1 MNGYWLALVG
11 IFICLVCI
19 AWDDMR
25 SRQVRHR
32 YLLCLT
38 FLLLLNWFDQ
48 PNWSILPYSLGIL
61 LVGFFLHLIRILG
74 AGDTKLL
81 FVISL
86 GVTPQFLSLFLYGT
100 VLLGGIVAFLYLLY
114 GYCTDLSKVR
124 KKGIPYAVPISL
136 SGGAVI
142 LFSYLSQLNS

>member
-1 MNGYWLALVG
+1 MDSALLAFAGV
-11 IFICLVCI
+11 FICLTCI

-38 FLLLLNWFDQ
+38 FLLIFTWIDQ
-48 PNWSILPYSLGIL
+48 PNWSILPYSLVIL
-61 LVGFFLHLIRILG
+61 LVGFVLHLIRILG

-100 VLLGGIVAFLYLLY
+100 VLLGGIVASLYLLY

-136 SGGAVI
+136 SGGAAI
-142 LFSYLSQLNS
+142 LFSYLS